1 MKKLL
6 AIVLC
11 IAMIASI
18 SVTAFADGSNDPDIK
33 PTDTGTSSTLSFAKI
48 NLKPAV
54 DQANKLYNSLSW
66 LGASKTIVGLFNGFS
81 TNYKTLLSGK
91 GTSATA
97 AREAVNSLRTV
108 LKTKDVGGK
117 TVFDVDDTQFISTS
131 GLNYTIACVWNN
143 LGNAFVGT
151 VVDTVNETNVKAAA
165 GTVTGAIA
173 NVELGVLNS
182 MPAVPA
188 VIPEPK
194 AST

>member
-18 SVTAFADGSNDPDIK
+18 SVTAFAADPV
-33 PTDTGTSSTLSFAKI
+33 AKI

-66 LGASKTIVGLFNGFS
+66 LGGSKTIVGLFNGFS
-81 TNYKTLLSGK
+81 TNYKTLLENSK
-91 GTSATA
+91 D
-97 AREAVNSLRTV
+97 ARDALNTLLSQDVLPTKEVGDKKVVDVNDS
-108 LKTKDVGGK
+108 K
-117 TVFDVDDTQFISTS
+117 FFSTS

-143 LGNAFVGT
+143 LANAWVGT
-151 VVDTVNETNVKAAA
+151 VVNPVNEANVKAAA

-173 NVELGVLNS
+173 NKELGVLNS

-188 VIPEPK
+188 EFTVPTI
-194 AST
+194 